1 MQITITA
8 RNLEITEPL
17 KRYAEEKIAR
27 LQKFVNQITSVH
39 IILSVEKHRQIAEVT
54 LHVREH
60 TIRGEESS
68 ADLYSAI
75 DLVADKI
82 ERQILRYKEKIV
94 DHSGRGLGRSAE
106 SAESEEP
113 TPAENESFSE
123 DGPRIVRTKRFAMK
137 PLSPDEAAVHMGLLG
152 HTFFVFRNAQT
163 QEVNVLYR
171 RRDGD
176 YGLIEPAG

>member
-1 MQITITA
+1 MQITITT
-8 RNLEITEPL
+8 RNLENTEAL
-17 KRYAEEKIAR
+17 KRYAEDKIAR
-27 LQKFVNQITSVH
+27 LQKFVNQITSAHV
-39 IILSVEKHRQIAEVT
+39 ILSVEKHRQIAEVT

-68 ADLYSAI
+68 TDLYSAI

-94 DHSGRGLGRSAE
+94 EHSGRGVGRSRSAE
-106 SAESEEP
+106 AIV
-113 TPAENESFSE
+113 PAETESFSE
-123 DGPRIVRTKRFAMK
+123 DGPRIVKTKRFAMK
-137 PLSPDEAAVHMGLLG
+137 PLSPDEAAIQMDLVG
-152 HTFFVFRNAQT
+152 HNFFVFRNART

-176 YGLIEPAG
+176 YGLIEPTS

>member
-17 KRYAEEKIAR
+17 RRYAEDKIAR
-27 LQKFVNQITSVH
+27 LQKFVNQITSAHV
-39 IILSVEKHRQIAEVT
+39 ILSVEKHRQIAEVT

-68 ADLYSAI
+68 TDLYSAI

-82 ERQILRYKEKIV
+82 ERQILRYKEKIIE
-94 DHSGRGLGRSAE
+94 HSGRGVGRSYSTEAVV
-106 SAESEEP
+106 
-113 TPAENESFSE
+113 PAEAESFSE
-123 DGPRIVRTKRFAMK
+123 DGPRIVKTKRFAMK
-137 PLSPDEAAVHMGLLG
+137 PLSPDDAAMQMSLLG
-152 HTFFVFRNAQT
+152 HNFFVFRNAQT

-171 RRDGD
+171 RRDGN

>member
-1 MQITITA
+1 MQITITT
-8 RNLEITEPL
+8 RNIENTEAL

-27 LQKFVNQITSVH
+27 LQKFVDQITSVH

-54 LHVREH
+54 LHVREL

-68 ADLYSAI
+68 DNLYSAI

-94 DHSGRGLGRSAE
+94 EHSGRGSGRLRSREELAPTEEDE
-106 SAESEEP
+106 SLL
-113 TPAENESFSE
+113 E
-123 DGPRIVRTKRFAMK
+123 DGPRIVKTKRFAMK
-137 PLSPDEAAVHMGLLG
+137 PLSPDEAAVQMDLLS
-152 HTFFVFRNAQT
+152 HTFFVFRNART

-176 YGLIEPAG
+176 YGLIEPGS

>member
-1 MQITITA
+1 MQITITT

-17 KRYAEEKIAR
+17 RRYAEEKIAR

-39 IILSVEKHRQIAEVT
+39 VVLSVEKHRQIAEVT

-68 ADLYSAI
+68 TDLYSAI

-94 DHSGRGLGRSAE
+94 DHSGRGLGRSRSPE
-106 SAESEEP
+106 EIGPAESEP
-113 TPAENESFSE
+113 LSE
-123 DGPRIVRTKRFAMK
+123 DDPHIVKTKRFAMK
-137 PLSPDEAAVHMGLLG
+137 PLSPDEAAMQMSLLG
-152 HTFFVFRNAQT
+152 HNFFVFRNAQT

-176 YGLIEPAG
+176 YGLIEPAV

>member
-1 MQITITA
+1 MQITITT
-8 RNLEITEPL
+8 RNLDITEPL
-17 KRYAEEKIAR
+17 RRYAEEKITR
-27 LQKFVNQITSVH
+27 LQKFVNQITSAHVV
-39 IILSVEKHRQIAEVT
+39 LSVEKHRQIAEVT

-94 DHSGRGLGRSAE
+94 DHSGRGSGRPRSPE
-106 SAESEEP
+106 EMVPAESEP
-113 TPAENESFSE
+113 LAE
-123 DGPRIVRTKRFAMK
+123 DGPRIVKMKRFAMK
-137 PLSPDEAAVHMGLLG
+137 PLSPEDAAMQMSLLG

-171 RRDGD
+171 RQDGD

>member
-1 MQITITA
+1 MQITITT

-17 KRYAEEKIAR
+17 RHYAEEKITR
-27 LQKFVNQITSVH
+27 LQKFVNQITSAHVV
-39 IILSVEKHRQIAEVT
+39 LSVEKYRQIAEVT

-94 DHSGRGLGRSAE
+94 EHSGRGSGRSISQE
-106 SAESEEP
+106 EIGPAESEP
-113 TPAENESFSE
+113 LSE
-123 DGPRIVRTKRFAMK
+123 DGPRIVKTKQFAMK
-137 PLSPDEAAVHMGLLG
+137 PLSPDEAAMQMSLLG
-152 HTFFVFRNAQT
+152 HNFFVFRNART

-176 YGLIEPAG
+176 YGLIEPVG

>member
-1 MQITITA
+1 MQITITT

-17 KRYAEEKIAR
+17 RHYAEEKITR
-27 LQKFVNQITSVH
+27 LQKFVNQITSAHVV
-39 IILSVEKHRQIAEVT
+39 LSVEKHRQIAEVT

-68 ADLYSAI
+68 TDLYSAI

-94 DHSGRGLGRSAE
+94 EHSGRGSGRSLSPE
-106 SAESEEP
+106 EIGPAESEP
-113 TPAENESFSE
+113 SPE
-123 DGPRIVRTKRFAMK
+123 DGPRIVKMKRFAMK
-137 PLSPDEAAVHMGLLG
+137 PLAPDEAAMQMSLLG
-152 HTFFVFRNAQT
+152 HNFFVFRNART

-176 YGLIEPAG
+176 YGLIEPVG

>member
-1 MQITITA
+1 MQITITT

-17 KRYAEEKIAR
+17 RRYAEDKIAR
-27 LQKFVNQITSVH
+27 LQKFVNQITSAHV
-39 IILSVEKHRQIAEVT
+39 ILSIEKHRQIAEVT

-68 ADLYSAI
+68 TDLYSAI

-94 DHSGRGLGRSAE
+94 EHSGRGVGRSRSAE
-106 SAESEEP
+106 AVSAE
-113 TPAENESFSE
+113 AESFSE
-123 DGPRIVRTKRFAMK
+123 DGPRIVKTKRFAMK
-137 PLSPDEAAVHMGLLG
+137 PLSPDEAAVQMDLLG
-152 HTFFVFRNAQT
+152 HNFFVFRNART

>member
-27 LQKFVNQITSVH
+27 LQKFINQITSAHV
-39 IILSVEKHRQIAEVT
+39 ILSVEKHRQIAEVT

-94 DHSGRGLGRSAE
+94 DHSGPGLGRSQ
-106 SAESEEP
+106 SEEE
-113 TPAENESFSE
+113 TVLAEGESFSE
-123 DGPRIVRTKRFAMK
+123 DGPRIVKTKRFAMK
-137 PLSPDEAAVHMGLLG
+137 PLSPDEAAVQMSLLG
-152 HTFFVFRNAQT
+152 HNFFVFRNART

>member
-1 MQITITA
+1 MQITITT

-17 KRYAEEKIAR
+17 RRYAEEKIAR

-39 IILSVEKHRQIAEVT
+39 VILSVEKHRQIAEVT

-68 ADLYSAI
+68 TDLYSAI

-94 DHSGRGLGRSAE
+94 EHSGRGLGRSSPTEETVLAE
-106 SAESEEP
+106 G
-113 TPAENESFSE
+113 ESFSE
-123 DGPRIVRTKRFAMK
+123 DGPRIVKMKRFAMK
-137 PLSPDEAAVHMGLLG
+137 PLSPDEAAVQMSLLG
-152 HTFFVFRNAQT
+152 HNFFVFRNART

>member
-1 MQITITA
+1 MQITITT
-8 RNLEITEPL
+8 RNIENTEAL

-27 LQKFVNQITSVH
+27 LQKFVDQITSVH

-54 LHVREH
+54 LHVREL

-94 DHSGRGLGRSAE
+94 DHSGRGLGRLRSKEETA
-106 SAESEEP
+106 SAESESSLE
-113 TPAENESFSE
+113 E
-123 DGPRIVRTKRFAMK
+123 GPRIVKTKNFAMK
-137 PLSPDEAAVHMGLLG
+137 PLSPDEAAIQMDLVG
-152 HTFFVFRNAQT
+152 HNFFVFRNART

-176 YGLIEPAG
+176 YGLIEPRS

>member
-8 RNLEITEPL
+8 RNLEITEAIR
-17 KRYAEEKIAR
+17 RYAEEKIAR
-27 LQKFVNQITSVH
+27 LQKFVDQITSVH

-54 LHVREH
+54 LHVREL

-68 ADLYSAI
+68 TSLYSAI

-94 DHSGRGLGRSAE
+94 EHSGRGLSRLRSM
-106 SAESEEP
+106 EEMA
-113 TPAENESFSE
+113 PAEGESFSE
-123 DGPRIVRTKRFAMK
+123 DDPRIVKTKRFAMK
-137 PLSPDEAAVHMGLLG
+137 PLSPDEAAIQMSLLG
-152 HTFFVFRNAQT
+152 HTFFVFRNART

-176 YGLIEPAG
+176 YGLIEPTS

>member
-1 MQITITA
+1 MQITITT
-8 RNLEITEPL
+8 RNIENTEAL

-27 LQKFVNQITSVH
+27 LQKFVDHITSVH
-39 IILSVEKHRQIAEVT
+39 IVLSGEKHRQIAEVT

-82 ERQILRYKEKIV
+82 ERQILRYKEKVV
-94 DHSGRGLGRSAE
+94 DHSGRGAGRSRSKEELVSTEAE
-106 SAESEEP
+106 SFLEEGP
-113 TPAENESFSE
+113 SIVKTKSFA
-123 DGPRIVRTKRFAMK
+123 IK
-137 PLSPDEAAVHMGLLG
+137 PLHPDEAAVHMDLLS
-152 HTFFVFRNAQT
+152 HNFFVFRNAQT

-176 YGLIEPAG
+176 YGLIEPTN